1 VHSVF
6 SGTQHRDYFPE
17 LNLARR
23 CAIKDIVNA
32 VVSGLIS
39 GSLYA
44 IMALGLTIIYG
55 VIHVFNFGHGIVAVL
70 GGYFTWLFLERL
82 GLGLVPSAAAAVVVM
97 FFFGRLLFR
106 LTIHPLLKKPNWEFS
121 TIIFLLGLG
130 ILLEN
135 LTLQAFGPRVK
146 HIPVFFKGSL
156 KIGFVRINWHEICL
170 ILIVFAFIVLL
181 NLFLKK
187 TWFGQAMRA
196 VAQDMDGARIV
207 GININRTF
215 GQAFA
220 MATAVTGFSGILLGT
235 KYFMTPHIGWVWM
248 VKGFVIV
255 VLGGLGSATGAV
267 YAAFIMGI
275 AEALATLYFG
285 SLWVWPIWFV
295 IFVVILLLRPQGL
308 AGGRTL

>member
-1 VHSVF
+1 M
-6 SGTQHRDYFPE
+6 
-17 LNLARR
+17 N
-23 CAIKDIVNA
+23 IKEIINTL
-32 VVSGLIS
+32 VSGLIS

-70 GGYFTWLFLERL
+70 GGYFTWLFLTKL
-82 GLGLVPSAAAAVVVM
+82 GLGLIPSILLALVFM
-97 FFFGRLLFR
+97 FFFGLLLFKA
-106 LTIHPLLKKPNWEFS
+106 TINPLLKTPNWEFS
-121 TIIFLLGLG
+121 TIIFLLGMG

-135 LTLQAFGPRVK
+135 LALQAFGPRVK
-146 HIPVFFKGSL
+146 HIPAFFEGSL
-156 KIGFVRINWHEICL
+156 KIGFVRVNWHEISLIGIVLVFIL
-170 ILIVFAFIVLL
+170 ILNF
-181 NLFLKK
+181 FLKK

-207 GININRTF
+207 GISITRIF
-215 GQAFA
+215 GYAFA
-220 MATAVTGFSGILLGT
+220 MATMVTGFSGILLGT
-235 KYFMTPHIGWVWM
+235 KYYMTPHIGWDWM

-275 AEALATLYFG
+275 AEALATLYLG
-285 SLWVWPIWFV
+285 SLWVWPIWFL
-295 IFVVILLLRPQGL
+295 IFVTILLLRPQGL

>member
-1 VHSVF
+1 
-6 SGTQHRDYFPE
+6 
-17 LNLARR
+17 
-23 CAIKDIVNA
+23 
-32 VVSGLIS
+32 
-39 GSLYA
+39 
-44 IMALGLTIIYG
+44 MALGLTIIYG

-70 GGYFTWLFLERL
+70 GGYFTWLFLKEF
-82 GLGLVPSAAAAVVVM
+82 GLGLVPSALAALVVM
-97 FFFGRLLFR
+97 YFFGLALFKA
-106 LTIHPLLKKPNWEFS
+106 TINPLLKKPNWEFS
-121 TIIFLLGLG
+121 TIIFLLGMG

-135 LTLQAFGPRVK
+135 LALQAFGPRVK
-146 HIPVFFKGSL
+146 HIPAFFKGSL
-156 KIGFVRINWHEICL
+156 KLGFVRINWHEISL
-170 ILIVFAFIVLL
+170 ILIVFVFIILL

-187 TWFGQAMRA
+187 TWLGQAMRA

-220 MATAVTGFSGILLGT
+220 LATVVTGFSGILLGT
-235 KYFMTPHIGWVWM
+235 KYFMTPHIGWDWM

-285 SLWVWPIWFV
+285 SLWVWPIWFLM
-295 IFVVILLLRPQGL
+295 FVCILLLRPQGL